1 MRVFAIQGV
10 MGATTRVACGDTAA
24 ALSAGILT
32 SNNRSCKAVTLV
44 VCPVANKSVRVAV
57 GATPT
62 QGASAVGV
70 TLAPNDSMR
79 LTGEHNIANLKHI
92 NADNGQNAVLQIM
105 PEY

>member
-10 MGATTRVACGDTAA
+10 MGPTTRVECGDTAA
-24 ALSAGILT
+24 ALDSGILT
-32 SNNRSCKAVTLV
+32 SVGRSCEGLTIV

-57 GATPT
+57 GVDPT
-62 QGASAVGV
+62 QGASAIGV

-79 LTGEHNIANLKHI
+79 ITGKKNIADFRHI
-92 NADNGQNAVLQIM
+92 NADNGQDAVLQVM